1 MSEITTIEQKLG
13 SLNIEKSA
21 RKQLLDLIE
30 QAKNAE
36 ATHQQQIADS
46 NKQLSQMEQTLDK
59 VGSRIL
65 QMATTM
71 LILRGVSSVWSNAT
85 DYAQEYHDKLNE
97 IRIVTG
103 KSQTEVSR

>member
-1 MSEITTIEQKLG
+1 MEEIRTFEQKLS
-13 SLNIEKSA
+13 SLNIEESA
-21 RKQLLDLIE
+21 RKKILDLIE

-46 NKQLSQMEQTLDK
+46 NKRLSQMEQTLDK

-71 LILRGVSSVWSNAT
+71 LILRGLSSIWNNAT
-85 DYAQEYHDKLNE
+85 DYAQEYYDKLNE